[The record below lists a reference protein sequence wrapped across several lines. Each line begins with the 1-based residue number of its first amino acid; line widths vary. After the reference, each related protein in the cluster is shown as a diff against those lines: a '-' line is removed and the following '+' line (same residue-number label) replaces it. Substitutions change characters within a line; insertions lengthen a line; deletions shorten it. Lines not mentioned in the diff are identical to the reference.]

1 MALFKTQFCDNDGK
15 KIYYEF
21 DIHSLAQDGP
31 LQWDADVKQGIIIGI
46 L

>member
-21 DIHSLAQDGP
+21 DIHSWHKIDDYNGMRMLNKAS
-31 LQWDADVKQGIIIGI
+31 L
-46 L
+46 